1 MLMLNKTPAAVTNS
15 VIALLPV
22 WRANRSTGS
31 FPDDFVEPG
40 KWFRRGLAGVAA
52 QREAASRFGSDIRR
66 RPLMP
71 RQLKFLWPSMWPERK
86 SLETALFKYL
96 A

>member
-40 KWFRRGLAGVAA
+40 KWFRRGLAIVAA
-52 QREAASRFGSDIRR
+52 EREAASRFGSDIQSWSR
-66 RPLMP
+66 
-71 RQLKFLWPSMWPERK
+71 
-86 SLETALFKYL
+86 LFEQNFRLDKWNL
-96 A
+96 CRG